1 MSGATARAGAA
12 RSWRLQVLQARVG
25 RHIAKALIGAVVVFV
40 VLWVCFFAKNAAIDN
55 PKLFLQI
62 LLNSFT
68 LAGLYFVIASGF
80 TLIFGVMGIVNMAHG
95 SFYLLGGYLALEF
108 QKDIGNWGVPL
119 LLATLIIAAVGLT
132 MHQAFL
138 RWNLGQELRQAL
150 ITIAISII
158 LADQM
163 LKFYG
168 GVAKDVKWPET
179 LQRTIDLKVFG
190 LTYPFTRFFIVICA
204 IAIGIMLWLWL
215 AKTRTGMVIRAGV
228 DDRQMVSA
236 LGINIQLVFAITFVV
251 GAALAGLA
259 GVLGGSAASLAPGV
273 DIQFLLNALI
283 VVIIGGMGSLLG
295 TAIGAL
301 LYGLVDSFA
310 DIYLPGQWTNY
321 SVLLTFIL
329 LVFVLAVRPQG
340 LFGRTT

>member
-1 MSGATARAGAA
+1 MSGATVGAGTA
-12 RSWRLQVLQARVG
+12 RSWRLQVFQAQAG
-25 RHIAKALIGAVVVFV
+25 RYVAKVLIGAVVLFA
-40 VLWVCFFAKNAAIDN
+40 VLWVCFFADNAAVGE

-108 QKDIGNWGVPL
+108 QKDFGNWGVPL
-119 LLATLIIAAVGLT
+119 LLATAIVAAIGLT

-163 LKFYG
+163 LKFFG

-204 IAIGIMLWLWL
+204 ISIGVMLWLWL
-215 AKTRTGMVIRAGV
+215 ARTRTGMLIRAGV

-236 LGINIQLVFAITFVV
+236 LGINIQLVFAITFAV
-251 GAALAGLA
+251 GSALAGFA
-259 GVLGGSAASLAPGV
+259 GVLGGSTASLAPGV
-273 DIQFLLNALI
+273 DTQFLLNALI

-295 TAIGAL
+295 TAVGAI

-329 LVFVLAVRPQG
+329 LVFVLSVRPQG